1 MCVRAEPTGGSS
13 LVAISLQDSGDDAP
27 LPSPTVVRSSKHRMA
42 SPTLAPDLRQLAW
55 VDMAGQPD
63 SQVYV
68 GKLSDAGDVAEERSV
83 ATGTSYP
90 AWSNMGALHFA
101 ALVDGRSVSAR
112 DAPLAHPVGRTSP
125 TISQGV

>member
-1 MCVRAEPTGGSS
+1 VCVRAEPTGGSS

-27 LPSPTVVRSSKHRMA
+27 LPSPTVVRSSKHMMA

-83 ATGTSYP
+83 ATGTSHP
-90 AWSNMGALHFA
+90 AWSNTGALHFA
-101 ALVDGRSVSAR
+101 ALVDGRSASGR
-112 DAPLAHPVGRTSP
+112 HAPPAHPLRKISQI
-125 TISQGV
+125 ISQGV